1 MPMKDVSILIPT
13 YNGICTQLVS
23 HLQRQA
29 ENLGMTYELI
39 VADDGSTDAA
49 AIAANRAIGQLP
61 HCRYWERRENVG
73 RAVIRNVLARE
84 AKQEWLLFID
94 GDMEVGGDDFVRRYA
109 EASPTDVID
118 GGIAVA
124 SDEARWR
131 SNLRYRYETAC
142 APQHTAI
149 RRSLKPYR
157 SFRTTNFMVRRSV
170 MLAHPF
176 DERFRHY
183 GYEDV
188 LFGKELA
195 SHGISISHIDNPVML
210 TDFESNSVFLDKT
223 EESLRTLH
231 DFRHELEGH
240 STLLNTTR
248 KPLFQMLRP
257 LIIAGHRLLASWE
270 RRQLT
275 GTNPNLTVF
284 KAYKTGYFCSL

>member
-29 ENLGMTYELI
+29 ESLGMTYELI

-124 SDEARWR
+124 SSEARWR

-231 DFRHELEGH
+231 DFRHELEGY

-257 LIIAGHRLLASWE
+257 LIIVSHRLLASWE

-275 GTNPNLTVF
+275 GTNPNLAVF